1 MQSCQSCTVWYRMVV
16 HSILLVGSLAF
27 KRVSINDQSCC
38 VHSLTGYLGLLL
50 LLDLVHHEWDVFSLL
65 KPTMASGHCDVSFLL
80 GAVLSDDSASRVH
93 SEGRRRHNHRAEK

>member
-38 VHSLTGYLGLLL
+38 VQSLTGYLGLLL

-65 KPTMASGHCDVSFLL
+65 TPTMAGATVMCLSCWERFSLTTLLRGSTQKVGGDQSQSG
-80 GAVLSDDSASRVH
+80 
-93 SEGRRRHNHRAEK
+93 K